1 MVGTGSWRR
10 SRRKLPGRAGS
21 LLCTCIASQTPMCQ
35 CLPAQ
40 KRSEQTRKFS
50 RPFRD
55 QQPNI
60 YSCDSFC
67 VGAFIAQ
74 FFLGAAAATGFQL
87 CYVDAKV
94 SGGKCSAS
102 AHADALSL
110 AKKNPTCKFGRATWI
125 NSNLCRD
132 VKVLFFL
139 KKFNILVII
148 CVLLGDLPSLSKFL
162 NGNCA
167 QTEHTATSTL

>member
-1 MVGTGSWRR
+1 
-10 SRRKLPGRAGS
+10 
-21 LLCTCIASQTPMCQ
+21 MCQ

-40 KRSEQTRKFS
+40 KRSEQARKFS

-67 VGAFIAQ
+67 VGAFIVQ

-87 CYVDAKV
+87 CYVDVKV
-94 SGGKCSAS
+94 SGGKYSAS

-148 CVLLGDLPSLSKFL
+148 CVLLGDLPSLSNFL